1 MAITNEDS
9 IIEALIV
16 GLLTVIVGI
25 VVSSLV
31 KHINNSTCDPVKHDC
46 NGKNVYY
53 FVFFLTGVV
62 IYYFC
67 ELAGIN
73 DTYCRKKIGSACG
86 KNVSPGGVRFTTMKN
101 PLLGTVPS
109 SVLFVRGTAQEP
121 ATDMEMTS
129 PIMSL
134 KDDRSPVNLL
144 DVLFDHSEQSS
155 SWDDYAPQLVSLQ
168 PPKKKSF
175 FKMSL

>member
-31 KHINNSTCDPVKHDC
+31 KHINKSTCDPVKHDC

-73 DTYCRKKIGSACG
+73 DTYCRKKIGSVCG
-86 KNVSPGGVRFTTMKN
+86 QKASSGVRLVTMEN
-101 PLLGTVPS
+101 NLRDTVPS
-109 SVLFVRGTAQEP
+109 SVLFVRSTAMGP
-121 ATDMEMTS
+121 ATNMEMTS
-129 PIMSL
+129 PIMSIQ
-134 KDDRSPVNLL
+134 DDRPPLNFLEM
-144 DVLFDHSEQSS
+144 FHSEPSS
-155 SWDDYAPQLVSLQ
+155 SWDDHVPQLVTI
-168 PPKKKSF
+168 PPPKKSF
-175 FKMSL
+175 FKMFL